1 MPRTPAERHAY
12 FEKIAARK
20 AAEAKPE
27 VVDQL
32 ETYLAMENENRKR
45 IERIEESLG
54 LRDNAQTAVAL
65 SEGALTGT
73 VHLLSELAACQHIHT
88 TKDEFLVAQL
98 TLIKKKINE
107 VIDIY
112 E

>member
-1 MPRTPAERHAY
+1 MMSNIMRNHLELAERVGAL
-12 FEKIAARK
+12 EEIMAKV
-20 AAEAKPE
+20 EAL
-27 VVDQL
+27 V
-32 ETYLAMENENRKR
+32 AMETGLSGRLK
-45 IERIEESLG
+45 RIEESLG

-107 VIDIY
+107 IIDTY
-112 E
+112 EQNT